1 MNRRLY
7 RSRNQR
13 MLAGVCGGIAEYFNI
28 DVTIVRLIWAILSLS
43 TFGSGLL
50 IYIISA
56 IIIPERPFGYQDN
69 EPFANGDGFPPVDK
83 AKAMSILGLVLIVVG
98 ILALISGLFPVL
110 WRIIRHGFWPA
121 IIIIIGIMQIHS
133 SWKNSGNR

>member
-28 DVTIVRLIWAILSLS
+28 DVTIVRLIWGLLSLLPLI
-43 TFGSGLL
+43 GLL

-121 IIIIIGIMQIHS
+121 IIIIIGIMLIHS